1 MVASSP
7 HLTLF
12 TEQLP
17 SARDNR
23 QKYRQVTMIRT
34 QERGLNKQIKA
45 HVPKEGC
52 VLRDGLSK
60 CIGNSTTQNM
70 LAYIYKIIVW
80 CSCPYTHLRVLTPT
94 NTVKRVARACVLEEG
109 EEGYGGHPWDGA
121 GEMYSSDSV
130 SKKKESRRH
139 QLVAHAQTKRCSTL
153 LRFAALVVGSRIPGG
168 RKGEEAVSH
177 LDQDQV
183 ACARW
188 RGPWGRGE
196 GKENTDGTQVGRF
209 EIDGKI
215 VCMLKKP
222 RHVIGSVEGKR
233 GEVERRRH
241 HTSLPRPYAA
251 KPSRSGNKMPVG
263 NLLSGNFLK
272 GRGKRTA

>member
-1 MVASSP
+1 MG
-7 HLTLF
+7 
-12 TEQLP
+12 
-17 SARDNR
+17 
-23 QKYRQVTMIRT
+23 
-34 QERGLNKQIKA
+34 RGRCL
-45 HVPKEGC
+45 GW
-52 VLRDGLSK
+52 
-60 CIGNSTTQNM
+60 T
-70 LAYIYKIIVW
+70 
-80 CSCPYTHLRVLTPT
+80 
-94 NTVKRVARACVLEEG
+94 
-109 EEGYGGHPWDGA
+109 
-121 GEMYSSDSV
+121 SV

-188 RGPWGRGE
+188 RGE
-196 GKENTDGTQVGRF
+196 GKENTDGTQVERF